1 MPADPTCS
9 ARPVDQC
16 TREPPEPCVH
26 SHACHRTQTVNKPR
40 SMPTSREA
48 VISDMFAVMWS
59 ILLKVASNHVKM
71 VRRFQSSH
79 SMIFRGFAVFHT
91 STHRFGS
98 C

>member
-1 MPADPTCS
+1 M
-9 ARPVDQC
+9 
-16 TREPPEPCVH
+16 
-26 SHACHRTQTVNKPR
+26 NKPR

-79 SMIFRGFAVFHT
+79 SMIFRGLLFFTPARTVLEVVRKVLQP
-91 STHRFGS
+91 SY
-98 C
+98 